1 MSLSELLAPQ
11 EVMLS
16 AMSRGRTKRIDFV
29 AVVASSGGIIVSV
42 RMSSPPSRLD
52 LPEAASPTT
61 GPTA

>member
-1 MSLSELLAPQ
+1 
-11 EVMLS
+11 MLS